1 MIRSLSVLGGFAFI
15 VLGCADSGSDMPAPA
30 SAPDAG
36 TRMEPIR
43 ADAAPM
49 APPPKDAAP
58 PEQVD
63 ARMPEAAQPDAG
75 APEPMAKPDAAMP
88 PAMMTPDAA
97 MPPPASTE
105 KKCAQRMVTG
115 MAGMHFHH
123 VHFNTTDPALD
134 LKFFQDFFSAPPVD
148 FCKDDKSAQVT
159 QATLTDRGYFLYT
172 RVAKA
177 PDPALN
183 TYLEHTGWIHQ
194 DPASE
199 LQRLVS
205 LHVPLFP
212 AGRAQCD
219 SAAMGQAPCSDYW
232 FYLQAPSGAR
242 IEVARGPGPA
252 TMGFGHLHF
261 IMGEDYSFY
270 EKVSDGAF
278 KNKVIDM
285 VNHTDAALF
294 ESILASEMVTETRG
308 KPIDHI
314 GWSTTTLEMDRDR
327 IQGLGIKIEED
338 ISFKPE
344 YGFRSFFVKSPKGI
358 WLEIVEDTPF
368 MSGG

>member
-1 MIRSLSVLGGFAFI
+1 MIRSISAAAGFAF
-15 VLGCADSGSDMPAPA
+15 VVGCAGREA
-30 SAPDAG
+30 SAPAAPSASDAA
-36 TRMEPIR
+36 MMIEPIK

-49 APPPKDAAP
+49 AMMKDAAP
-58 PEQVD
+58 PVPMQQVD
-63 ARMPEAAQPDAG
+63 ARMPETMPQDAAMPDAMPD
-75 APEPMAKPDAAMP
+75 AALPPPDAAMI
-88 PAMMTPDAA
+88 
-97 MPPPASTE
+97 MPPPAAGE
-105 KKCAQRMVTG
+105 KKCGQRMVTG
-115 MAGMHFHH
+115 MPGVHFHH

-134 LKFFQDFFSAPPVD
+134 LKFFKDMFNAPPTD
-148 FCKDDKSAQVT
+148 FCKDESSGQVT

-172 RVAKA
+172 KVATA
-177 PDPALN
+177 PDPKLN

-199 LQRLVS
+199 LMRLAA
-205 LHVPLFP
+205 LKAPFFP

-252 TMGFGHLHF
+252 TTGFGHLHF
-261 IMGEDYSFY
+261 IMGEDYTFY

-278 KNKVIDM
+278 KNKVIDL

-294 ESILASEMVTETRG
+294 ESILSSEMVSETRG

-314 GWSTTTLEMDRDR
+314 GWSTTTLEADRDR
-327 IQGLGIKIEED
+327 IQGLGFKIEEA

>member
-1 MIRSLSVLGGFAFI
+1 MIRSLSVLGGFAF
-15 VLGCADSGSDMPAPA
+15 LAFGCSDSGRDAPA
-30 SAPDAG
+30 QPSAPDAG
-36 TRMEPIR
+36 TMMEPIK
-43 ADAAPM
+43 ADAAP
-49 APPPKDAAP
+49 PPPHDAAP
-58 PEQVD
+58 TEPID
-63 ARMPEAAQPDAG
+63 ARMPDAATPDAG
-75 APEPMAKPDAAMP
+75 MPAAMP
-88 PAMMTPDAA
+88 PAEMMTPDAA
-97 MPPPASTE
+97 MPPTAAGET
-105 KKCAQRMVTG
+105 KCAPRMVTG
-115 MAGMHFHH
+115 MPGMHFHH

-148 FCKDDKSAQVT
+148 FCKDDKSSQGT

-183 TYLEHTGWIHQ
+183 TYLEHTGWIHP
-194 DPASE
+194 DPAAE

-242 IEVARGPGPA
+242 IEVAKGPGPA

-285 VNHTDAALF
+285 VNHTDAALL
-294 ESILASEMVTETRG
+294 ESILSSEMVTETRG
-308 KPIDHI
+308 KPIDHV